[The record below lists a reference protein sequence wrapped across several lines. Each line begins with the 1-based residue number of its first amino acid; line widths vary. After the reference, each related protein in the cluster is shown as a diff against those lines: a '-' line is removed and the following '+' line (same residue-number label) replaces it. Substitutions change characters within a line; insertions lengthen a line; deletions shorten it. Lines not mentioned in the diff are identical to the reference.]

1 MLGTNAI
8 ATVYLDV
15 ATAFKSNGDAETASA
30 LAARAQAMNPGA
42 EIQAS
47 LARLTGQ
54 DPGRSVE
61 ADSEE
66 DAQPSADDLRQ
77 QIDARIGAP
86 QFLARDVAW
95 SADRLAELEDLTG
108 DSTAETGR
116 VIERILL
123 SSDQLVQEGREND
136 AVQLLV
142 YSAATFAEATEFPE
156 RLNQIEGGAPPPIR
170 ELSTAERLAF
180 NVDNL
185 LEQPSL
191 EGTVFTQ
198 LKASLRRLEREVGD
212 NAPLFLETRSRVSNE
227 YGERAKA
234 FAAQGDAEKAEAY
247 LQSATEL
254 DPTFADRV
262 QIDTQGATGPAGWQ
276 NVAEARSAFDTAI
289 AAGRVDEA
297 AAIVQQLPAEMRS
310 GDSFFQGEA
319 SLQIAE
325 QYKQRAL
332 DAAESGDFETALDNI
347 ELGLEWSPEDA
358 TLIRWQS
365 RYQRL
370 TGATGPDAAAGSTTD
385 E

>member
-1 MLGTNAI
+1 M
-8 ATVYLDV
+8 
-15 ATAFKSNGDAETASA
+15 
-30 LAARAQAMNPGA
+30 
-42 EIQAS
+42 
-47 LARLTGQ
+47 
-54 DPGRSVE
+54 
-61 ADSEE
+61 
-66 DAQPSADDLRQ
+66 RQ

-86 QFLARDVAW
+86 LFLARDVAW
-95 SADRLAELEDLTG
+95 SADRLTELEELTG
-108 DSTAETGR
+108 DSTAETER

-123 SSDQLVQEGREND
+123 SSDQLVEEGREND

-142 YSAATFAEATEFPE
+142 YSAATFADASEFPE
-156 RLNQIEGGAPPPIR
+156 RLNQIEGGAPPPIK

-212 NAPLFLETRSRVSNE
+212 NSSLFLETRSRVSNE

-262 QIDTQGATGPAGWQ
+262 QIDTQGATEPADWQ
-276 NVAEARSAFDTAI
+276 NVVEARSAFDAAI
-289 AAGRVDEA
+289 AAGRVDDA
-297 AAIVQQLPAEMRS
+297 AAIVQQLPDEMVS

-370 TGATGPDAAAGSTTD
+370 TGATGSDAAADSTTD